1 MKKNVIA
8 IAFAA
13 LTLCACGKD
22 GEPAVKESEAP
33 VVYHLSIQA
42 SLDPETKGVT
52 FDGDGMSITTQF
64 EVGDKVYV
72 YNKTKDALARH
83 WDDEEDWYLATPI
96 VLTSGTIQNEGL
108 TCTIQGELSF
118 FHWNSGSMAWEPVT
132 HEDSDAYELYY
143 QMNDANNWNHDH
155 RFYSPRFLYRDQQGS
170 QASASQHDFA
180 IATGVQM
187 TILQDGSLSAQNTA
201 RFTNQQSMFR
211 QGLIFKNSKNETV
224 TPTINKLSVG
234 CSKGTL
240 VEGICPTENSGYYGV
255 SSFNINNPDIEDGSV
270 YLSLTFC
277 YPDEDAKNDTFC
289 LTATDDKGNIY
300 ACEKNVPAG
309 GFQNGKYYYG
319 ESQLTW
325 QEKNNLAMVEASD
338 LGKIIASNGHIYADV
353 VTANIASTAEAMI
366 VYVGSVDGVCEHGLA
381 ISLTDA
387 YAYNAT
393 YEQATGAVILP
404 TWAAAHPITG
414 GTWRLPSEKDWQYM
428 MWGSYTAS
436 PSVTKVNANLCTI
449 LDNDKYF
456 WTSDS
461 VDAEKAKAIYFNDTF
476 ASVQTLG
483 KEEYYRV
490 RACLAF

>member
-42 SLDPETKGVT
+42 SIDPETKGIT
-52 FDGDGMSITTQF
+52 FGGDGMSITSRFQEGD
-64 EVGDKVYV
+64 EVYI
-72 YNKTKDALARH
+72 YNKTKDALARNIENH
-83 WDDEEDWYLATPI
+83 APSPI
-96 VLTSGTIQNEGL
+96 VLTSGTIQNEGQ

-143 QMNDANNWNHDH
+143 QMNDANNWNYNH

-187 TILQDGSLSAQNTA
+187 TLQQDGSLSAQNTA
-201 RFTNQQSMFR
+201 RFTNLQSMFR

-224 TPTINKLSVG
+224 TPTINKLSVS

-289 LTATDDKGNIY
+289 LTATDEKGNIY
-300 ACEKNVPAG
+300 TCEKNVPTG
-309 GFQNGKYYYG
+309 GFQNGKY
-319 ESQLTW
+319 
-325 QEKNNLAMVEASD
+325 
-338 LGKIIASNGHIYADV
+338 
-353 VTANIASTAEAMI
+353 
-366 VYVGSVDGVCEHGLA
+366 
-381 ISLTDA
+381 
-387 YAYNAT
+387 
-393 YEQATGAVILP
+393 
-404 TWAAAHPITG
+404 
-414 GTWRLPSEKDWQYM
+414 
-428 MWGSYTAS
+428 
-436 PSVTKVNANLCTI
+436 
-449 LDNDKYF
+449 
-456 WTSDS
+456 
-461 VDAEKAKAIYFNDTF
+461 
-476 ASVQTLG
+476 
-483 KEEYYRV
+483 
-490 RACLAF
+490 